1 MSERS
6 SRLVRTS
13 GFNDYAWKGGEA
25 TVANTKGEKDEKK
38 GGILSR
44 IFGKSSGGCCGVQI
58 IPVDEAADAVK
69 EANVDASA
77 GDSAQQETKKN

>member
-1 MSERS
+1 M
-6 SRLVRTS
+6 
-13 GFNDYAWKGGEA
+13 
-25 TVANTKGEKDEKK
+25 ANTKGEKDEKK
-38 GGILSR
+38 GSILSR

-58 IPVDEAADAVK
+58 IPVEEAADAVK